1 MKNLKRFKDLMK
13 EGIFDGSKGIE
24 AFGSFLRNTFSDS
37 VNTDKIENETE
48 LKGGEEPG
56 GSPSDSPEG
65 KGISLNSD
73 VYLSTEEEDQYGSKI
88 GIRDKNEDAK
98 IEQPFSGPIGNICN
112 SAYANL
118 NVPTRGIPGT
128 GRGNLGCAAAVSL
141 MFYRATGYSLAG
153 NTKIC
158 LGTKTI
164 YDELDARSKE
174 SGSPWK
180 KITDW
185 KNNYKP
191 GDIIITSRGS
201 RAGHVGIVV
210 NDGNIISN
218 SSRGFSGDG
227 RGQIEQN
234 YSIQSWESIAKRN
247 PSETCIFRY
256 FGPYK
261 TSWT

>member
-1 MKNLKRFKDLMK
+1 MKNLKRFNELIE
-13 EGIFDGSKGIE
+13 EGFFDSEGVSL
-24 AFGSFLRNTFSDS
+24 FGSLLRKTLSNS

-48 LKGGEEPG
+48 LKGEEEPG
-56 GSPSDSPEG
+56 GSPSDSPVG
-65 KGISLNSD
+65 KGISLDSD
-73 VYLSTEEEDQYGSKI
+73 AYLSSEDQDSYGSKI
-88 GIRDKNEDAK
+88 GISDKGEDADL
-98 IEQPFSGPIGNICN
+98 EQPFSGPIGNISN

-141 MFYRATGYSLAG
+141 IFYRATGYSLAG

-164 YDELDARSKE
+164 YDELDTRSRE

-180 KITDW
+180 KISDW

-191 GDIIITSRGS
+191 GDIIITSKGS
-201 RAGHVGIVV
+201 RAGHVGVVV

-218 SSRGFSGDG
+218 SSRGIMGNSS
-227 RGQIEQN
+227 GQIESN
-234 YSIQSWESIAKRN
+234 YTIKSWESIAKRN

-261 TSWT
+261 TSWS